1 MVGTYP
7 YAIGA
12 SVFGVIALLVFAL
25 GGDLSGIL
33 KKVGAGFQ
41 HRLDRADMSIKA
53 EEYALVVL
61 GAGVVLWVALVLLLR
76 QSALISVLLLPL
88 SVALATVA
96 GSFYLKIRGDRRINR
111 FGDQLELVLRM
122 LSGALRVGLG
132 MRQALILVTEEVPD
146 PARREFQRVVG
157 RTNIG
162 VPIADA
168 LDELAKNVPSNEMQM
183 FSRVVRVQLQT
194 GGDLARVLEQLAATI
209 RDRRRILRK
218 MKTLT
223 AQGRYGAYIIGALPI
238 CVGGFVVWTQPDLG
252 HALLYYNTGHI
263 ALGTACGLELAA
275 IFTLAKI
282 LQLDV

>member
-1 MVGTYP
+1 MVGAFP
-7 YAIGA
+7 YVIGA
-12 SVFGVIALLVFAL
+12 SVFGVIALLVFAM
-25 GGDLSGIL
+25 GGDLSGAL
-33 KKVGAGFQ
+33 KKVAAGFQ
-41 HRLDRADMSIKA
+41 HRLDRADMTIKA
-53 EEYALVVL
+53 EEYALMVV
-61 GAGVVLWVALVLLLR
+61 GAGVVCWLGLVLLLR
-76 QSALISVLLLPL
+76 QSALISVLMLPL
-88 SVALATVA
+88 AVALATVV
-96 GSFYLKIRGDRRINR
+96 GSFYLKIKGDRRINK

-168 LDELAKNVPSNEMQM
+168 LDELAKSVPSNETQM

-209 RDRRRILRK
+209 RDRRRIFRK
-218 MKTLT
+218 LKTLT
-223 AQGRYGAYIIGALPI
+223 AQGKYGAYIIGALPI

-252 HALLYYNTGHI
+252 HALLTFNSGHI
-263 ALGTACGLELAA
+263 ALGIAFGLETLA
-275 IFTLAKI
+275 IVSLAKI

>member
-1 MVGTYP
+1 MVGTFP

-12 SVFGVIALLVFAL
+12 SVFGVIALLVFAM
-25 GGDLSGIL
+25 GGDLSGAL
-33 KKVGAGFQ
+33 KNVSSGFQ
-41 HRLDRADMSIKA
+41 DRLDRADMSIKA
-53 EEYALVVL
+53 EEYALVVV
-61 GAGVVLWVALVLLLR
+61 GAGVVLWVGLVLLLR
-76 QSALISVLLLPL
+76 QTALISALMLPL
-88 SVALATVA
+88 AVALATVV
-96 GSFYLKIRGDRRINR
+96 GSFYLKIKGDRRINK

-162 VPIADA
+162 IPIADA
-168 LDELAKNVPSNEMQM
+168 LDELAKSVPSNEMQM

-209 RDRRRILRK
+209 RDRRRIFRK

-223 AQGRYGAYIIGALPI
+223 AQGKYGAYIIGALPI

-252 HALLYYNTGHI
+252 HALLNYNAGHI
-263 ALGTACGLELAA
+263 ALGIAFGLEALA
-275 IFTLAKI
+275 IFSLAKI